1 MQVGSLSWHR
11 QLKKFAKE
19 YGPFLGN
26 SKLAIVISIFEVFS
40 WSSHS
45 GLGVNSGISM
55 SQNAGTDNLNNSGND
70 VANVGCSSS
79 SIGGKGCVD
88 ASKSSMRHSR
98 RSSCRSG
105 ASRRKKYQV
114 EEVKKSRR
122 YRRKSMCSGERG
134 VVVPVRWPICVFFP
148 VLHQHLQHIP
158 NY

>member
-1 MQVGSLSWHR
+1 MRFCSETEVGFLSRHR
-11 QLKKFAKE
+11 QLKRFVNE
-19 YGPFLGN
+19 YWPFSGN

-45 GLGVNSGISM
+45 GSGVNSGISM

-79 SIGGKGCVD
+79 SVGGNGCVD

-105 ASRRKKYQV
+105 APRRKKV
-114 EEVKKSRR
+114 LGGGSEE
-122 YRRKSMCSGERG
+122 E
-134 VVVPVRWPICVFFP
+134 
-148 VLHQHLQHIP
+148 
-158 NY
+158 